1 MNEMREM
8 KETAQLR
15 VAQVMINPTLG
26 DLEGNCRLICEAV
39 AEANRGGAEL
49 IVLPELCLCGYPP
62 EDLLLRP
69 SFLEKCQTALNE
81 LAVSVAGLG
90 DATVVLGGP
99 LAEEGNVYNAAFVLE
114 AGSIS
119 QVYRKVELPNYGVFD
134 ERRYFAP
141 GNKPLVIECR
151 GLNLLVTICEDL
163 WIEDGKC
170 QSWARDENVDLVLN
184 LSASPFHA
192 GKFDQRREVLSGFA
206 KRSKKGLLYSNL
218 LGGQDELVF
227 DGGAMF
233 IDGRG
238 QLLALARR
246 FAEGLLLTDFQIGE
260 KGLQISG
267 PGEIHKPL
275 PVLEE
280 IHQALVLGVRD
291 YVRKNGFEKVLLGLS
306 GGIDSALT
314 AVIAEE
320 ALGAE
325 NVIGVTMPS
334 EFTSG
339 ETLSDAE
346 LLADNLKIELITI
359 PIRELHHGY
368 LQMLSAQLGAE
379 PGIAGE
385 NIQARIRGNVLMAI
399 SNARGWL
406 VLTTGNKSELAVGY
420 CTLYGDMAGGFAVI
434 KDLPKTL
441 VWELSRWINKKS
453 ASDVIPQ
460 STISRPPSAEL
471 RPDQRDDD
479 SLPPYQELDAILKG
493 YVEGDM
499 SVAEIVKSG
508 HDAPT
513 VKRVVG
519 LVDLAEYKRRQAPP
533 GVKITPKAF
542 GRDRRLPITNRF
554 KA

>member
-1 MNEMREM
+1 MKKM
-8 KETAQLR
+8 KEISQLR
-15 VAQVMINPTLG
+15 VAQIMINPTLG
-26 DLEGNCRLICEAV
+26 DLAGNCRLICEAV

-69 SFLEKCQTALNE
+69 SFLEKCRTALNE
-81 LAVSVAGLG
+81 LADSVAGLG
-90 DATVVLGGP
+90 DATVVLGAP
-99 LAEEGNVYNAAFVLE
+99 LAEEGHVYNAAFVLV

-119 QVYRKVELPNYGVFD
+119 DVYRKVELPNYGVFD
-134 ERRYFAP
+134 EGRYFSP
-141 GNKPLVIECR
+141 GKQPLILECC
-151 GLNLLVTICEDL
+151 GLRLLITICEDV
-163 WIEDGKC
+163 WVEDG
-170 QSWARDENVDLVLN
+170 QPQAWARDQGVDLVLN

-192 GKFDQRREVLSGFA
+192 GKFDQRLEVLSGFA
-206 KRSKKGLLYSNL
+206 QRSGKGLLYSNL

-233 IDGRG
+233 IDDQGRMRAAW
-238 QLLALARR
+238 QR
-246 FAEGLLLTDFQIGE
+246 FTEGLLFTDFQ
-260 KGLQISG
+260 KDQTGLHVSS
-267 PGEIHKPL
+267 PEELHKPL
-275 PVLEE
+275 SVLEE

-314 AVIAEE
+314 AVIAEQ

-339 ETLSDAE
+339 ATLSDAE
-346 LLADNLKIELITI
+346 VLAENLKIELITI

-368 LQMLSAQLGAE
+368 LQTLSAQLGAE
-379 PGIAGE
+379 LGIAGE
-385 NIQARIRGNVLMAI
+385 NIQARIRGNILMAI

-453 ASDVIPQ
+453 ASEVIPET
-460 STISRPPSAEL
+460 TISRPPSAEL
-471 RPDQRDDD
+471 RPEQRDDD
-479 SLPPYQELDAILKG
+479 SLPPYAELDSILKA
-493 YVEGDM
+493 YVEGDK

-508 HDAPT
+508 HDAQT